1 MPWRKQVV
9 SYLAAFYGSLHIC
22 KTSQLASTPHLLLTY
37 KPPLTTV
44 CAGKYLAGE
53 PVSYRMCSTN
63 VTFPAAWSGHV
74 LPVDGLRCSQVVFGF
89 FNCTA
94 QSPWTIFALLQAGSD
109 PNTWRL
115 ILCGWYC
122 VVDPKRGRIGN
133 STNFMLTTRS
143 NESFDA
149 LHCFATKSPVFIWKY
164 ESHQR
169 HQLSHRT

>member
-89 FNCTA
+89 FNGTP
-94 QSPWTIFALLQAGSD
+94 SPWNICVLLHLTNMMFSNLNKWHSQILGSFELSLLSGLNRPYVVHFWLKNNFSD
-109 PNTWRL
+109 LHRYIECKFKQNWNT
-115 ILCGWYC
+115 
-122 VVDPKRGRIGN
+122 
-133 STNFMLTTRS
+133 
-143 NESFDA
+143 
-149 LHCFATKSPVFIWKY
+149 
-164 ESHQR
+164 
-169 HQLSHRT
+169 